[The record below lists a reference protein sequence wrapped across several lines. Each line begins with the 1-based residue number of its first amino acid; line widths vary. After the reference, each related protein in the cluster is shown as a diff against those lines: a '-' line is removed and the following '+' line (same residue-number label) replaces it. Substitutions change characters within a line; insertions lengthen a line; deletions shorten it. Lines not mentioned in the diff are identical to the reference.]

1 MTMIKKVRLDTLVT
15 VVDGGAFL
23 RLFGGDSDVS
33 KNVDLAVAPGDAE
46 GLRAL
51 EAEGSGV
58 RKITEL
64 LLEQV
69 ECADI
74 VVVNKAD
81 LLKSEAEVRLV
92 EKVIRSVNPTA
103 QVLSCTK
110 VTRCCDGVVMV
121 LLLCFLVAI
130 GCHCCVVCCW

>member
-1 MTMIKKVRLDTLVT
+1 VT

-23 RLFGGDSDVS
+23 RLFGSESDVS
-33 KNVDLAVAPGDAE
+33 ANVDLAVAPGDEE

-51 EAEGSGV
+51 EMEGSGV

-81 LLKSEAEVRLV
+81 LLKNEAEVKLV
-92 EKVIRSVNPTA
+92 EQVIRRVNPTA

-110 VTRCCDGVVMV
+110 VTRSISNICFHCDFTSIS
-121 LLLCFLVAI
+121 LQFR
-130 GCHCCVVCCW
+130 